1 METKVSVELHRQS
14 QGNHCGD
21 RPPDL
26 ESGVLSKPVAVLS
39 SQPQEQRKGTS
50 EGPCYVSGANPHAA
64 HGAGAGVRV
73 QQVGV
78 RGSCGEF
85 GLGLD
90 KSVRTRLGAATC
102 STPSIPNWATA
113 PVSTW
118 TDLVATSLLPGI
130 LKNKVTYP
138 PPLPE
143 QPLKCRLREK
153 LADCEQSPSSS
164 RTSSLGSGDGVRATD
179 CVITIKTPRR
189 EPGREH
195 LNGVAMNVC
204 TGSAQANG
212 SDSE

>member
-1 METKVSVELHRQS
+1 M
-14 QGNHCGD
+14 
-21 RPPDL
+21 
-26 ESGVLSKPVAVLS
+26 
-39 SQPQEQRKGTS
+39 
-50 EGPCYVSGANPHAA
+50 
-64 HGAGAGVRV
+64 
-73 QQVGV
+73 
-78 RGSCGEF
+78 
-85 GLGLD
+85 
-90 KSVRTRLGAATC
+90 
-102 STPSIPNWATA
+102 
-113 PVSTW
+113 STW
-118 TDLVATSLLPGI
+118 TDLVATFLLPGI

-164 RTSSLGSGDGVRATD
+164 RTSSLSSGDGVRTTD